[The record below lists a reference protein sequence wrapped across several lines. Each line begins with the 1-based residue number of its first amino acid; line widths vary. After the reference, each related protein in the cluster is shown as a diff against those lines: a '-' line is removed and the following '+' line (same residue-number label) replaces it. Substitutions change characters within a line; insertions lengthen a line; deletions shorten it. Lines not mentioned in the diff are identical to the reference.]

1 MSEIMKEIRIEKITL
16 NIGAGKDA
24 DKLEKGIKLIKNITG
39 RPPIKTYTKKRIPGW
54 GLRPG
59 LPIGCKLTLRK
70 KEAAE
75 LLKKLLKAKD
85 SQLSKKQFD
94 NEGNIAFGISEYID
108 IPGINYDP
116 EVGMMGLEVCI
127 TLERPG
133 FRVKRRRIRKRSIKS
148 HKIGKEDSIDFM
160 AKNFGIKIK
169 QEAEA

>member
-1 MSEIMKEIRIEKITL
+1 M
-16 NIGAGKDA
+16 
-24 DKLEKGIKLIKNITG
+24 
-39 RPPIKTYTKKRIPGW
+39 
-54 GLRPG
+54 
-59 LPIGCKLTLRK
+59 
-70 KEAAE
+70 
-75 LLKKLLKAKD
+75 
-85 SQLSKKQFD
+85 SKKQFD